1 MPSWALGTG
10 SVGRGMVMVVSCWPE
25 ELEEAEAGAGEAG
38 CCCTA
43 TCIGDCLEAATAAA
57 DLLEVGVEAAAG
69 MTVTWWVVGPG
80 EPMSGLVG
88 ESGSPWLWVAWCF
101 FSSLLSL

>member
-25 ELEEAEAGAGEAG
+25 ELEDAEAGAGEG
-38 CCCTA
+38 GCCCCTA
-43 TCIGDCLEAATAAA
+43 TCIGDCLEAATAA

-69 MTVTWWVVGPG
+69 ITVTWWVVGPG
-80 EPMSGLVG
+80 EVMSGLLG
-88 ESGSPWLWVAWCF
+88 ESGSPWL
-101 FSSLLSL
+101 